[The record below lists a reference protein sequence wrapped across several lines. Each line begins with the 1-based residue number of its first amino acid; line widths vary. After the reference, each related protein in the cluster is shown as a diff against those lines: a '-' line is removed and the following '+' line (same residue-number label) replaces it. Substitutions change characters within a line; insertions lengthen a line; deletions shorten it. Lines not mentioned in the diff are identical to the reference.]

1 MIIAM
6 KRIRLHTFS
15 ISYCIIGFLLPTLGI
30 LLLNN
35 VNYLVI
41 SGSAFI
47 FAITLIHIH
56 MSRQEHISDLILE
69 PEKILIIYRKF
80 NKISKEI
87 PISIND
93 IKRVEINITK
103 QLSNSNISNT
113 FPFQINV
120 NFYGDSLYRNF
131 RVKKGNY
138 NVAFQIYN
146 MLLNIVNDISIKASG
161 VHSEVIQADID
172 NYIRLGKRLSFL
184 SRFMQTQ
191 SKHNLIEI
199 SVGIIILLLFL
210 IFILFMFINYV
221 FK

>member
-1 MIIAM
+1 MKVYELPIIQDSLVVPAIKKESIRALFFIKFSHFCDMIIAM

-93 IKRVEINITK
+93 IKEHIIYLKCNIIITFFYTK
-103 QLSNSNISNT
+103 
-113 FPFQINV
+113 
-120 NFYGDSLYRNF
+120 
-131 RVKKGNY
+131 
-138 NVAFQIYN
+138 
-146 MLLNIVNDISIKASG
+146 ISIKRISIKINIYLKRES
-161 VHSEVIQADID
+161 VT
-172 NYIRLGKRLSFL
+172 NIR
-184 SRFMQTQ
+184 
-191 SKHNLIEI
+191 
-199 SVGIIILLLFL
+199 V
-210 IFILFMFINYV
+210 
-221 FK
+221 